1 MWLYF
6 CQFASFIISY
16 PGTIRAASRHTL
28 IPTLSPANANGKLT
42 SWLVSWPVAAIM
54 DPLVL
59 SGPTLGMRLSSISQV
74 TVTHSKR
81 INLYRL

>member
-16 PGTIRAASRHTL
+16 PGIIRTASCHTL
-28 IPTLSPANANGKLT
+28 IPALPPYNAKGKMTL
-42 SWLVSWPVAAIM
+42 WLISWPVAAVM

-59 SGPTLGMRLSSISQV
+59 CGPTLGMSLSSI
-74 TVTHSKR
+74 
-81 INLYRL
+81 